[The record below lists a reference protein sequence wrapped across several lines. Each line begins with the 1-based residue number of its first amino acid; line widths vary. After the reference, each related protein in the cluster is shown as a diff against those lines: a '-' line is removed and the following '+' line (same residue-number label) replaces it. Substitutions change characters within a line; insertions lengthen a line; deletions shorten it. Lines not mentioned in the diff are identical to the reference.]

1 MPHPHTILGSESG
14 ELKDKGTN
22 RNVTIFY
29 FLLVSINSGV
39 HRAHGTKTGYM
50 FIMCVDTMNE
60 AVSGLPHVWCTQLS
74 SRGTRIM
81 SNRIE
86 IGVPN

>member
-60 AVSGLPHVWCTQLS
+60 AVSGLPTYGAHNYLREAHESCL
-74 SRGTRIM
+74 
-81 SNRIE
+81 IE
-86 IGVPN
+86 